1 MIKYLRL
8 QILAALTLFVILGTP
23 AWSSDKSV
31 SDEVLNTIRLWDSPE
46 NDEDKVHIW
55 PNPVTDVLN
64 VKTLEDFKKVEL
76 LNMAGQ
82 IEEKREVKAE
92 REISLSVTDSPR
104 GLYLLRVTP
113 VSGEPIISKV
123 ILK

>member
-1 MIKYLRL
+1 
-8 QILAALTLFVILGTP
+8 VILGTP

>member
-1 MIKYLRL
+1 MKYLRL

-46 NDEDKVHIW
+46 NDEDQVHIW
-55 PNPVTDVLN
+55 PNPATDVLN